1 MIYKQLAE
9 MEDGF
14 QIDIHHQIPVLRADL
29 GDVAAQP
36 DPGVIH
42 QNVGFTQ
49 SVDTG
54 GKQIFPALFVR
65 EIGFDRDDLYVR
77 AGLHR
82 FDQPFGM
89 LFLTHIGKADIDAFF
104 GERKNKLS
112 PQAGCAACHDGRT
125 IR

>member
-1 MIYKQLAE
+1 MRMSCRGAVERSLRGNIQNAAHLVMLQAVIYKQLAE

-42 QNVGFTQ
+42 QNVGFAQ

-54 GKQIFPALFVR
+54 GKQIFPALLVR
-65 EIGFDRDDLYVR
+65 DR
-77 AGLHR
+77 
-82 FDQPFGM
+82 F
-89 LFLTHIGKADIDAFF
+89 
-104 GERKNKLS
+104 
-112 PQAGCAACHDGRT
+112 
-125 IR
+125 